1 MPKFCSQ
8 CGNSLEEN
16 ARFCS
21 SCGTKIEPEKINS
34 PENVIMMNLNGIDF
48 DLVEICKEAD
58 NNDDKILKCL
68 RSKTNSTF
76 RECIS
81 FLRDQS
87 KIDSSIIEKAKALA
101 KERRESEINE
111 LKAKKEVFCPKCL
124 STSVSAN
131 KNGFGLG
138 KAALGGIALGPVGL
152 LAGMIGSKK
161 IKLTCLNCGN
171 QFEVN

>member
-16 ARFCS
+16 AKFCS

-48 DLVEICKEAD
+48 DLVEMVKETNGDFIPSVSYLTDKIKIEQSASISFMLQFK
-58 NNDDKILKCL
+58 DDKTLLK
-68 RSKTNSTF
+68 
-76 RECIS
+76 
-81 FLRDQS
+81 
-87 KIDSSIIEKAKALA
+87 KAKALA
-101 KERRESEINE
+101 KERRESEVNE
-111 LKAKKEVFCPKCL
+111 LKAKKEVFCPQCL

-131 KNGFGLG
+131 KKGFGLG

-171 QFEVN
+171 QFEVK